1 MAESL
6 HFPACVI
13 DEPSDSRRHSLLIRV
28 THWVHTVAFCGLLI
42 SGIAI
47 LLAHPRLYWGET
59 GSLGTPSLL
68 DLPIPFKLGHSGWG
82 RYLHFLSAWVCIW
95 TGLLYI
101 LSGIVTGH
109 FRKDLIPAKSD
120 LAWPAIVRSVS
131 ARFHGSGLERQ
142 EFFAYNSIQRLA
154 YLSVIFVLFPL
165 VIVTGLAMSPA
176 ITSVIPIIVTT
187 FGGQQSARTVHFFVS
202 ILLTL
207 FLFMHIVMICFS
219 GFLTRMRAMISGKVI
234 AGKAITARTRPWESP

>member
-1 MAESL
+1 MFRVYVPRLWSAKGLCAIVHEAAMAESL
-6 HFPACVI
+6 HFPAGAI
-13 DEPSDSRRHSLLIRV
+13 EEPSDSRRHSLLVRI
-28 THWVHTVAFCGLLI
+28 THWVQTLAFFGLLV

-82 RYLHFLSAWVCIW
+82 RYLHFLSAWVSIL

-101 LSGIVTGH
+101 LSGFFTGH

-120 LAWPAIVRSVS
+120 LSWPAIVRSVS
-131 ARFHGSGLERQ
+131 TRFHRSGSGPQ
-142 EFFAYNSIQRLA
+142 EFFVYNSIQRLA

-165 VIVTGLAMSPA
+165 VIITGLAMSPA
-176 ITSVIPIIVTT
+176 ITSVIPAIVTI
-187 FGGQQSARTVHFFVS
+187 FGGQQSARTVHFFLS
-202 ILLTL
+202 ILLVL
-207 FLFMHIVMICFS
+207 FLFVHIVMICFS
-219 GFLTRMRAMISGKVI
+219 GFG
-234 AGKAITARTRPWESP
+234 